1 MSSAPR
7 DFEVREYRDV
17 LTGCRINASLSS
29 SCPVLSSFRS
39 MLPDLSAATQA
50 EIRSWIDARGI
61 GSSDGP
67 SQAFTKPRRRVLD
80 EIRVPTTGF
89 ELAEFFVSSVYDYV
103 SSASP
108 TR

>member
-1 MSSAPR
+1 
-7 DFEVREYRDV
+7 
-17 LTGCRINASLSS
+17 
-29 SCPVLSSFRS
+29 